1 MDAKMTLP
9 TTVAVATMRLLS
21 IQWPEY
27 LLKSKNALYESSV
40 HFEGNIDLVLPAV
53 AIAGPK
59 EDIII

>member
-1 MDAKMTLP
+1 
-9 TTVAVATMRLLS
+9 MRLLS
-21 IQWPEY
+21 IQRPEY
-27 LLKSKNALYESSV
+27 LLKSKKALYESSV